1 MARRSRRARR
11 PAMTWM
17 QSPQGNGSTFP
28 SNLSLSCASSGM
40 PALSTCS
47 FTPSQVSAGSGD
59 TNVRRN
65 VVTTS
70 ASGVTAQLTGRPASA
85 LVWRGTLGGWH
96 RTGFW
101 WTEEASAAAKT
112 GHTAGV
118 SRRSVRRVCLLRKR
132 QQRWRKRRWR
142 ESSRDHSGK
151 LHGHCQRHGRDC
163 DAEHAGGVNGP
174 ITRTVSMPV
183 FLVYVGRLL
192 RASSSAPRTGSITPG
207 LMATSGCSERRR
219 L

>member
-70 ASGVTAQLTGRPASA
+70 ASGVTAQLTGRPLQLWYGVGLSVVGIV
-85 LVWRGTLGGWH
+85 LVFGGL
-96 RTGFW
+96 
-101 WTEEASAAAKT
+101 
-112 GHTAGV
+112 
-118 SRRSVRRVCLLRKR
+118 RRPRQRLRQAILL
-132 QQRWRKRRWR
+132 
-142 ESSRDHSGK
+142 
-151 LHGHCQRHGRDC
+151 
-163 DAEHAGGVNGP
+163 
-174 ITRTVSMPV
+174 V
-183 FLVYVGRLL
+183 FLGVLSGEFVSCGNGSSGGGSGGG
-192 RASSSAPRTGSITPG
+192 ASHPGITPG
-207 LMATSGCSERRR
+207 NYTVTVNGMVGTVTRSTQVGLTVQ
-219 L
+219 